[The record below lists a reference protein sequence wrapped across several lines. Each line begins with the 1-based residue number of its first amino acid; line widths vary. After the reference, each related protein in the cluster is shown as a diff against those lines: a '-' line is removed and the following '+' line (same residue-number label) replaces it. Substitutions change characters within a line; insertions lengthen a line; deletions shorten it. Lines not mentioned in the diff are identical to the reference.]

1 MPIVSFVDG
10 DDNRVRGKANGSDDA
25 NAIMRE
31 NDETKI
37 SKPKDETE
45 ENIRILSRGREKKD

>member
-10 DDNRVRGKANGSDDA
+10 DDNRVRGKANGSDDE

-37 SKPKDETE
+37 TKPRDETV
-45 ENIRILSRGREKKD
+45 ENIRILSREKED

>member
-10 DDNRVRGKANGSDDA
+10 DDNRVRGKANGNDDA

-37 SKPKDETE
+37 TKPKDETE
-45 ENIRILSRGREKKD
+45 ENVRFLSREKKD

>member
-45 ENIRILSRGREKKD
+45 ENVRFLSREKKD